1 MCVGRYKKIS
11 QDLISQQFV
20 MIISHGLPLLVVEE
34 DVGSDL
40 LHPLHC
46 HLWSH
51 LGPPLGHQ
59 VTTNQSRTSTLL
71 IVN

>member
-11 QDLISQQFV
+11 QDLISQQFM

-40 LHPLHC
+40 LHPLHR

-51 LGPPLGHQ
+51 FGPLGHQ
-59 VTTNQSRTSTLL
+59 VTTNQSRTSTLVT
-71 IVN
+71 VN